1 MTVRRIPQTFPERLQ
16 YLREKR
22 GISRFVL
29 SELCGLGKNQIARY
43 ERGERVPNA
52 DALVALSDFFEV
64 SVDYLLCRG
73 GKDEVNR

>member
-1 MTVRRIPQTFPERLQ
+1 MTVRRIPQTFAERLQ
-16 YLREKR
+16 FLREKR
-22 GISRFVL
+22 GISRSVL

-64 SVDYLLCRG
+64 PVDYLLCREQ
-73 GKDEVNR
+73 KYEVKQ